1 MVVLPLTNLIVI
13 NMAYNNILMLLVRYL
28 VYSEALNYSSEDV
41 AILFSNRAA
50 CYLKIGDCHSCVTDC
65 NTAIAMAPANSYKPL
80 LRRALAYETMEKL
93 VCIGRLHTLIFTVY
107 M

>member
-1 MVVLPLTNLIVI
+1 MVVWWCLYI
-13 NMAYNNILMLLVRYL
+13 
-28 VYSEALNYSSEDV
+28 YSEALNYSSEEV

-50 CYLKIGDCHSCVTDC
+50 CYLKIGDCHNCVTDC

-93 VCIGRLHTLIFTVY
+93 VHREN
-107 M
+107 